1 MLSSSANFDY
11 ATFVSKYGQTTA
23 IIITIGILL
32 LAILSIAGLWKI
44 LKKGGKPG
52 WAAIIPIYNIW
63 CLFEMTDINPLWS
76 LITIVYSLI
85 VNYVTSGSSTVGIIS
100 DLILIIIAIIMIVL
114 DVKCSYRLSHRF
126 GHGMGYALGLFLVP
140 QIFQIILGFNSDQ
153 YQADVKF

>member
-11 ATFVSKYGQTTA
+11 ATFVSKYGQTMA

-32 LAILSIAGLWKI
+32 FAILSIAGLWKI
-44 LKKGGKPG
+44 LQKGGKPG

-85 VNYVTSGSSTVGIIS
+85 VQFVTSGSSTIGIIS
-100 DLILIIIAIIMIVL
+100 DLVIIVIAIIMIVL
-114 DVKCSYRLSHRF
+114 DIKCSYRLSKRF
-126 GHGMGYALGLFLVP
+126 GHGLGYALGLFFIP
-140 QIFQIILGFNSDQ
+140 SIFQIILGFNNDK
-153 YQADVKF
+153 YQA